1 MNQGVEILL
10 ARMESNPED
19 FEKGGNLES
28 IFGIA
33 YINQHWGIFT
43 QEEKDALNNAYKEI
57 QRGEFTQ
64 YVISRIVD
72 TPKPTQKG
80 KRK

>member
-1 MNQGVEILL
+1 MNDGVKILL
-10 ARMESNPED
+10 DRMESNPED

-33 YINQHWGIFT
+33 YINQNWHIFN
-43 QEEKDALNNAYKEI
+43 QEEKDALNEAYKNI
-57 QRGEFTQ
+57 QRDEFTQ

-72 TPKPTQKG
+72 TPTPKA
-80 KRK
+80 KRKTK